1 MKKRFLV
8 VALVMAFVVVFTAA
22 VMANPVRI
30 GAVRVGANTVS
41 VPSGGGQC
49 ATFSAAPGNI
59 PDNSPA
65 GVCANLVVSGLSGNT
80 TFVSVTVGAS
90 HSWVGD
96 VSYQLANPAAS
107 NLYLMARPGVA
118 GPAGTGFGSSADL
131 ASAFPLDFYDAA
143 ATDGEQVG
151 AGLSGTQVVCQ
162 ANGICDFNPGPDGQA
177 GLTDFSGF
185 NGSPVNGTW
194 QFCASDGAA
203 GDTGSV
209 ANVSLN
215 VCGEQPEILTIAVTK
230 TVGLD
235 ANTCATTNTITAP
248 YNSFVTY
255 CYTMWNT
262 GNVTLTTHTVVDD
275 QLGTLLNNAPVVVGP
290 GDGAYFTVTTQIADG
305 VTNIVTWTV
314 QTAQQ
319 TSTSGNATATV
330 TGQPTDVALTSFG
343 GNNGT
348 LVVPIA
354 AAAVLIGLGAMFVLR
369 RRQSA

>member
-22 VMANPVRI
+22 VMANPTI
-30 GAVRVGANTVS
+30 RVGNVQTIADAVTV
-41 VPSGGGQC
+41 PTGGQC
-49 ATFSAAPGNI
+49 ATFSAAPGSI
-59 PDNSPA
+59 PDNNPT
-65 GVCANLVVSGLSGNT
+65 GVCANVAVSGLSGNT
-80 TFVSVTVGAS
+80 TFVSVTVGTT

-96 VSYQLANPAAS
+96 LSYRLTNPAAS

-118 GPAGTGFGSSADL
+118 GPAGTGFGSSSDL
-131 ASAFPLDFYDAA
+131 SSAYPLDYFDAA
-143 ATDGEQVG
+143 ATDAEQT
-151 AGLSGTQVVCQ
+151 GTGNPAVVCQ
-162 ANGICDFNPGPDGQA
+162 SNGVCDYNPGPDGQA
-177 GLTDFSGF
+177 GLTDLSGF

-194 QFCASDGAA
+194 QFCATDSAG

-235 ANTCATTNTITAP
+235 ASVCATTTTISAP
-248 YNSFVTY
+248 YNSEVTY
-255 CYTMWNT
+255 CYTMVNT
-262 GNVTLTTHTVVDD
+262 GNVTVTTHTVVDD
-275 QLGTLLNNAPVVVGP
+275 KLGTLLNNFPAAVGP
-290 GDGAYFTVTTQIADG
+290 GDGAYFTVTTTITDS
-305 VTNIVTWTV
+305 VTNVVTWTV

-348 LVVPIA
+348 LVVPLA
-354 AAAVLIGLGAMFVLR
+354 AASVLIGLCAMFVLR

>member
-30 GAVRVGANTVS
+30 GAVRVGANTVT

-49 ATFSAAPGNI
+49 ATFSAAPGSI
-59 PDNSPA
+59 PDNNPA
-65 GVCANLVVSGLSGNT
+65 GVCANLAVSGLSGNT
-80 TFVSVTVGAS
+80 TFISVTVGAS

-96 VSYQLANPAAS
+96 VSYRLANPAAN
-107 NLYLMARPGVA
+107 NLYIMSRPGVA
-118 GPAGTGFGSSADL
+118 GPAGTGFGSTSDL
-131 ASAFPLDFYDAA
+131 STAFPLDFYDAA
-143 ATDGEQVG
+143 ATDAEQVG
-151 AGLSGTQVVCQ
+151 AGNPAVVCQ
-162 ANGICDFNPGPDGQA
+162 SNGICDFNPGPDGQA

-194 QFCASDGAA
+194 QFCATDGAG

-215 VCGEQPEILTIAVTK
+215 VCGEQPQILTIAVTK

-235 ANTCATTNTITAP
+235 ANTCATTSNITAP

-255 CYTMWNT
+255 CYTMANT
-262 GNVTLTTHTVVDD
+262 GNVTITTHTVVDD
-275 QLGTLLNNAPVVVGP
+275 QLGTLLNNFPLAIGP
-290 GDGAYFTVTTQIADG
+290 GGSAVFTATTQIGAG
-305 VTNIVTWTV
+305 VTNIVTWTAS
-314 QTAQQ
+314 TAQQ
-319 TSTSGNATATV
+319 TSTAGTATATV

-354 AAAVLIGLGAMFVLR
+354 AATVLIGLSAMFVLR